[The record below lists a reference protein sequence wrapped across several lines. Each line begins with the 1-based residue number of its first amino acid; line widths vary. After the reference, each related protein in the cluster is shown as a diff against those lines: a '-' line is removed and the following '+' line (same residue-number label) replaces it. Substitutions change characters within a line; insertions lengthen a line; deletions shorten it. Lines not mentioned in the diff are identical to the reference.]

1 MMWWLIIPVAI
12 YSVGIFTLWLIL
24 QRKRDEDHPAMPGNV
39 RISVVVAA
47 RNEEKTIV
55 SLLGHLAK
63 QDYPGE
69 LLEIIVVNDNST
81 DRTPI
86 AVSEFISGQRQSQ
99 AVNIRLIYNPF
110 RGKKSAVRHAIE
122 KASGELILMTD
133 ADCSV
138 GPGWVSAYAAFFA
151 SGNADMIVGEVY
163 QEPGRGFVSHF
174 GSFEFSALQAIT
186 ESAIRAGRPVMCS
199 AANMAV
205 RRDVYLRH
213 AGALRN
219 DIASGDDVFLLHAVK
234 RSGGI
239 IAHIGG
245 GAAAAVTAGAVT
257 AAALLCQRARW
268 ASKAYYYRDAA
279 TLTLAAATAAC
290 NAAVA
295 AAAVASFISLKYLPL
310 TCLLYA
316 IRLIPDLLITHR
328 NFKKREE
335 HMPLFL
341 FLLSELIYPFYF
353 ITVAL
358 LSLLPRSRSFRN
370 RE

>member
-1 MMWWLIIPVAI
+1 MWWLIIPVAI
-12 YSVGIFTLWLIL
+12 YSVGIFALWLIL
-24 QRKRDEDHPAMPGNV
+24 QGKREEVPPAAPGSTRV
-39 RISVVVAA
+39 TVVVAA
-47 RNEEKTIV
+47 RNEEKTIATV
-55 SLLGHLAK
+55 LGNLAK
-63 QDYPGE
+63 QDYPRE
-69 LLEIIVVNDNST
+69 LLEVIVVNDNST

-86 AVSEFISGQRQSQ
+86 VVSEFISGHRQPQ

-110 RGKKSAVRHAIE
+110 RGKKSAVRYAIE

-138 GPGWVSAYAAFFA
+138 GPGWVSAYAKFFE
-151 SGNADMIVGEVY
+151 SVNADMIAGEVY
-163 QEPGRGFVSHF
+163 QTPGRGFASQF

-186 ESAIRAGRPVMCS
+186 ESSIRAGRPVMCS

-205 RRDVYLRH
+205 RKDVYLRH
-213 AGALRN
+213 AGALR
-219 DIASGDDVFLLHAVK
+219 DEIASGDDVFLLHAVK

-239 IAHIGG
+239 IAHVGG

-257 AAALLCQRARW
+257 AAALLRQRARW

-310 TCLLYA
+310 TGLLYA
-316 IRLIPDLLITHR
+316 IRLIPDLLITFR

-335 HMPLFL
+335 QPPLLL

-358 LSLLPRSRSFRN
+358 ITLFPRSGSFRN

>member
-1 MMWWLIIPVAI
+1 MMWWLVIPVAI

-24 QRKRDEDHPAMPGNV
+24 QGKHDEVPPAVPGSTMV
-39 RISVVVAA
+39 TVVVAA
-47 RNEEKTIV
+47 RNEEKNIAT
-55 SLLGHLAK
+55 LLGNLAE

-86 AVSEFISGQRQSQ
+86 VVSEFISGQRQLP

-122 KASGELILMTD
+122 KATGELILLTD

-138 GPGWVSAYAAFFA
+138 GPGWVSSYASFFDA
-151 SGNADMIVGEVY
+151 SKADMIVGEVY
-163 QEPGRGFVSHF
+163 QKPGRGFASHF

-205 RRDVYLRH
+205 RKDVYLRH
-213 AGALRN
+213 AGALRD

-257 AAALLCQRARW
+257 VAALLRQRARW

-279 TLTLAAATAAC
+279 TITLAAATAAC

-295 AAAVASFISLKYLPL
+295 AAAAASFISLKYLPL
-310 TCLLYA
+310 TGLLFA
-316 IRLIPDLLITHR
+316 IRLIPDLLITFR

-335 HMPLFL
+335 HLPLPL

-353 ITVAL
+353 MTVAVL
-358 LSLLPRSRSFRN
+358 TILPSSRRFSHRS
-370 RE
+370 